1 MKKVAGERKRS
12 NQRVG
17 ISLTSMKK
25 AAKIV
30 KIRRRLA
37 KNKKPTNVN
46 LDKLAL
52 FATKDPKYL
61 KKATDRAAQPIRGNY
76 IHIKMV

>member
-25 AAKIV
+25 AANIV
-30 KIRRRLA
+30 KIRSRFA
-37 KNKKPTNVN
+37 KNKNPMNVN

-52 FATKDPKYL
+52 LATRDPKYL
-61 KKATDRAAQPIRGNY
+61 KKATESAAQPIRGN
-76 IHIKMV
+76 